1 MNKGKTGILMIILGN
16 LLYLSYIFFCSN
28 EMTSFSE
35 FTSGFLLGL
44 SIGINLLGI
53 ILLTLYISKN
63 EKDKWI
69 IRNKYNI
76 WG

>member
-53 ILLTLYISKN
+53 ILLAIYISK
-63 EKDKWI
+63 KDKD
-69 IRNKYNI
+69 K
-76 WG
+76 

>member
-63 EKDKWI
+63 EKDK
-69 IRNKYNI
+69 
-76 WG
+76 

>member
-35 FTSGFLLGL
+35 FTSGFLLGV

-53 ILLTLYISKN
+53 ILLALYISKN
-63 EKDKWI
+63 EKDK
-69 IRNKYNI
+69 
-76 WG
+76 

>member
-16 LLYLSYIFFCSN
+16 ILYLSYIFFCSN

-53 ILLTLYISKN
+53 ILLALYISK
-63 EKDKWI
+63 KDKD
-69 IRNKYNI
+69 K
-76 WG
+76 

>member
-16 LLYLSYIFFCSN
+16 ILYLSYIFFCSN

-53 ILLTLYISKN
+53 ILLALYISKK
-63 EKDKWI
+63 EKDK
-69 IRNKYNI
+69 
-76 WG
+76 